1 MSLSTDRLDA
11 MLTGMRALFE
21 TSYGELVKDS
31 KWKPLVLE
39 VKSEA
44 AMERYNW
51 LGSVPAMHEWKDERE
66 IRHLLGEEY
75 TILNKNYSAAIE
87 VDRNDLED
95 DKLGLLAPRI
105 RQLAERAAAFP
116 NKLVFSLL
124 DVGDSAKTFD
134 GTAFFADTRK
144 IGDSAN
150 IDNKLT
156 GSGVDS
162 ADHIRTD
169 IAAAVVA
176 MAKYQDDRGEALELV
191 PDTIVCP
198 VELAIKMTEAIQ
210 PLTTGVPRPEA
221 QYVKNIVAST
231 WLTDATDWYFVCTT
245 SVLKP
250 FIFQSRKEPEF
261 AAVNR
266 PDSHEVFM
274 RRRALYGVDARW
286 GIGFLDPR
294 TAVMVVNGS

>member
-1 MSLSTDRLDA
+1 MSLSTERLDA
-11 MLTGMRALFE
+11 MLLGMRSLFE
-21 TSYGELVKDS
+21 TSYGELVKDA
-31 KWKPLVLE
+31 KWRPLVLE
-39 VKSEA
+39 IKSEA
-44 AMERYNW
+44 AAERYNW
-51 LGSVPAMHEWKDERE
+51 LGSVPAMHEWVDERE

-75 TILNKNYSAAIE
+75 TILNKNYSAALE

-134 GTAFFADTRK
+134 GAAFFKTTRK
-144 IGDSAN
+144 IGESAN
-150 IDNKLT
+150 INNKL
-156 GSGVDS
+156 SGAGVT
-162 ADHIRTD
+162 ADNIRAD

-176 MAKYQDDRGEALELV
+176 MAKYQDDRGEALELI
-191 PDTIVCP
+191 PDTVVCP
-198 VELAIKMTEAIQ
+198 VELAIKFAEAVQ

-221 QYVKNIVAST
+221 QYVKSIVPSV
-231 WLTDATDWYFVCTT
+231 WLTDSTDWYFICTT

-294 TAVMVVNGS
+294 TAVMVANT